1 MSVIFLLK
9 EIITEEINIVTK
21 VMMKIETKSNYKR

>member
-21 VMMKIETKSNYKR
+21 AIMKVEAKCNYKR